1 MELAAKCLKFGL
13 LFGGA
18 VFRMFGEVL
27 AVVVGHF
34 ADDLRGG
41 NVKTD
46 TARVDDGDMDGAEQ
60 GIGAAEVEFAGD
72 KLVVDSHEGVL
83 DVFGTFEHGG
93 GVEAGVDASA
103 DAFDE
108 VGMEVAEELSA
119 EGGRAAAAAVNFDVG
134 AAGRVLCSHVESP
147 WCQLRVPGSEQTHAE
162 AAVLK
167 LRRSSDWQPGV
178 DQNFFRR
185 LNSGECCS
193 YVCMIS

>member
-1 MELAAKCLKFGL
+1 MGRGLGLRGGGGVGGGDFDVQMELAAKCLEFGL

-18 VFRMFGEVL
+18 VFGVFGEVL

-41 NVKTD
+41 NVETD

-60 GIGAAEVEFAGD
+60 GIGAAVVEVAGED
-72 KLVVDSHEGVL
+72 LVVDFHEGAL

-93 GVEAGVDASA
+93 GVEAAIHASA
-103 DAFDE
+103 DTFDE
-108 VGMEVAEELSA
+108 VGMEVAEKLSA

-147 WCQLRVPGSEQTHAE
+147 WCQLGVPGSGQTQAA
-162 AAVLK
+162 AAVFK
-167 LRRSSDWQPGV
+167 LRRLAICNPG
-178 DQNFFRR
+178 
-185 LNSGECCS
+185 
-193 YVCMIS
+193 

>member
-1 MELAAKCLKFGL
+1 LDVEMELATKFLQFDL

-18 VFRMFGEVL
+18 VFGVFGEIL

-41 NVKTD
+41 NVETD

-60 GIGAAEVEFAGD
+60 GIGAAVVEFAGE
-72 KLVVDSHEGVL
+72 KLVVDFHEGVL
-83 DVFGTFEHGG
+83 DVFGTFKHGG
-93 GVEAGVDASA
+93 GVEAAIYASA

-119 EGGRAAAAAVNFDVG
+119 EGGGAAAAAVNFDVG

-147 WCQLRVPGSEQTHAE
+147 WCEL
-162 AAVLK
+162 
-167 LRRSSDWQPGV
+167 
-178 DQNFFRR
+178 
-185 LNSGECCS
+185 
-193 YVCMIS
+193 